1 MEKKIS
7 GKLLL
12 WTVVWFTVLGLII
25 AFLGHM
31 EMDPQKGIISKY
43 MSSKDPANAISIEYV
58 YWIVL
63 AMVLAVV
70 GLFQFFSMGRSVRQT
85 IADFETAA
93 KARPAQRQRP
103 APAPPSEKDKRA
115 DALDDQRRA
124 IHLLSL
130 LQREGRL
137 VDFLKEDLKPYDDA
151 QIGAAVRNIQESCQ
165 KTLNEYITL
174 KAVLEQEEGNEVTIQ
189 PGFDVSAIRLTG
201 NVTGSPPFKGIL
213 QHRGW
218 QVTKF
223 SMPSVSA
230 TQNPN
235 IVSPA
240 EVEIG

>member
-7 GKLLL
+7 GQLLL
-12 WTVVWFTVLGLII
+12 WTVVWFTALSLII

-31 EMDPQKGIISKY
+31 EMDPQKGMISKY
-43 MSSKDPANAISIEYV
+43 MSSKDPANAISIEYA

-63 AMVLAVV
+63 AMVLAVI
-70 GLFQFFSMGRSVRQT
+70 GLLQFLSMGRSVRQT

-103 APAPPSEKDKRA
+103 AQVPPSEKDKRA

-124 IHLLSL
+124 LHMLSL

-151 QIGAAVRNIQESCQ
+151 QIGAAVRSIQESCQ
-165 KTLNEYITL
+165 KILNEYITL
-174 KAVLEQEEGNEVTIQ
+174 KPVMEQEEGEEITIQ
-189 PGFDVSAIRLTG
+189 AGFDVSAVRLTG

-218 QVTKF
+218 RVTKF
-223 SMPSVSA
+223 SMPSLSA
-230 TQNPN
+230 IQNPN
-235 IVSPA
+235 IIAPA

>member
-7 GKLLL
+7 GQLLL

-25 AFLGHM
+25 AFLSHM
-31 EMDPQKGIISKY
+31 EMDPQKGIISKFLV
-43 MSSKDPANAISIEYV
+43 SKDPATAINLEYF
-58 YWIVL
+58 YWII
-63 AMVLAVV
+63 LAVV
-70 GLFQFFSMGRSVRQT
+70 LAIIGLLQFVSMGRSVRQT

-103 APAPPSEKDKRA
+103 APAKPAEQDKKA
-115 DALDDQRRA
+115 DVLDDQRRA
-124 IHLLSL
+124 LHLLSL

-137 VDFLKEDLKPYDDA
+137 LDFLKEDLKQYDDA
-151 QIGAAVRNIQESCQ
+151 QIGAAVRSIQESCQ

-174 KAVLEQEEGNEVTIQ
+174 KPVMEQEEGEEVTIQ
-189 PGFDVSAIRLTG
+189 PGFDVSAVRLTG

-218 QVTKF
+218 RVTKF
-223 SMPSVSA
+223 SMPSLSA

-235 IVSPA
+235 IIAPA
-240 EVEIG
+240 EVEM